1 MKMAPRTEIIKS
13 KLLLAEGAD
22 TLHFFISACEA
33 FSVNDVQVMDFG
45 GIKDLTTYLKA
56 LPLFSGYGK
65 VDTIVIARDAEK
77 NPSTAVSNVKRSL
90 RQMGLPVPGNPFE
103 FAGAAPRVAFVIF
116 PGFRTDTKDKNTLSA
131 GTLEDLCLEIV
142 KDNTTFE
149 CVDQYLEC
157 LRSKGRKITRP
168 HKTKLHSYLAGEN
181 DFVGLKVG
189 EASNAGAWDWNHS
202 SLKPFKDVI
211 RAM

>member
-1 MKMAPRTEIIKS
+1 MAPRTEIIKS

-22 TLHFFISACEA
+22 TLHFFMAACEA
-33 FSVNDVQVMDFG
+33 FSVDDVQVMDFG

-56 LPLFSGYGK
+56 LPLFPGYDK

-90 RQMGLPVPGNPFE
+90 RQMGLPVPVNPFE
-103 FAGAAPRVAFVIF
+103 FAGTSPRIAFMIF
-116 PGFRTDTKDKNTLSA
+116 PGFQIDAKDKTILSA
-131 GTLEDLCLEIV
+131 GTLEDLCLKIV
-142 KDNTTFE
+142 KDNTIFE

-157 LRSKGRKITRP
+157 LRSKGRKIARP

-181 DFVGLKVG
+181 DFVGLKIG
-189 EASNAGAWDWNHS
+189 EASRVGAWDWNHS

-211 RAM
+211 REM

>member
-1 MKMAPRTEIIKS
+1 MAPRTEIIKS

-22 TLHFFISACEA
+22 TFYFFRAACEA
-33 FSVNDVQVMDFG
+33 FSVDDVQVMDFG

-56 LPLFSGYGK
+56 LPLFPGYDK

-90 RQMGLPVPGNPFE
+90 RQMDLPVPLDPFE
-103 FAGAAPRVAFVIF
+103 FEGAAPRVAFVIF
-116 PGFRTDTKDKNTLSA
+116 PGFRADAKDNTILSA

-142 KDNTTFE
+142 RDNTTFE

-181 DFVGLKVG
+181 DFVGLKIG
-189 EASNAGAWDWNHS
+189 EASRVGAWDWNHIR
-202 SLKPFKDVI
+202 LTPFKDVI